1 VVIEFVDYIRGML
14 KFDELDDLI
23 WQMGKD
29 VETISV
35 RLGVSV

>member
-1 VVIEFVDYIRGML
+1 ML
-14 KFDELDDLI
+14 KFDSLDDLI

-35 RLGVSV
+35 RLGVSH

>member
-1 VVIEFVDYIRGML
+1 ML
-14 KFDELDDLI
+14 KFDDLDDLI

-29 VETISV
+29 VETIAA